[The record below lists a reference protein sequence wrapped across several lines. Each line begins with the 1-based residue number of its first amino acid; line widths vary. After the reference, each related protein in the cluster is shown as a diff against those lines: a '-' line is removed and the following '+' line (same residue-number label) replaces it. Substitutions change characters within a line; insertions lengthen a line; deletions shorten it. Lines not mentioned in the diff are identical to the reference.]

1 MGVKPPSPSMSRR
14 EFVTI
19 VTAFLGSIMGIVIGL
34 PGIGYLISPALK
46 SPSTTGNKIS
56 LGPRTSYPV
65 GTPTSFSFTRSIVNG
80 WEKTVNSYGVF
91 VLRSSETELKVFSN
105 ICPHLACR
113 VVWYDDK
120 QEYICPCHDA
130 HFDIL
135 GNVLSGPP
143 PEPLF
148 EYPHEIDPTDNIIIE
163 IRET

>member
-1 MGVKPPSPSMSRR
+1 MGEKTPSPSMSRR

-34 PGIGYLISPALK
+34 PGIAYLVSPALK
-46 SPSTTGNKIS
+46 TSGTSGNKIS
-56 LGPRTSYPV
+56 LGPRTNYPV
-65 GTPTSFSFTRSIVNG
+65 GTPTSFSFTRSKING

-91 VLRSSETELKVFSN
+91 VYRSSETELKVFSN

-120 QEYICPCHDA
+120 KEYICPCHDA
-130 HFDIL
+130 HFGIE

-143 PEPLF
+143 PRPMF
-148 EYPHEIDPTDNIIIE
+148 VFPHEIDSSDNIIIE
-163 IRET
+163 ITEA